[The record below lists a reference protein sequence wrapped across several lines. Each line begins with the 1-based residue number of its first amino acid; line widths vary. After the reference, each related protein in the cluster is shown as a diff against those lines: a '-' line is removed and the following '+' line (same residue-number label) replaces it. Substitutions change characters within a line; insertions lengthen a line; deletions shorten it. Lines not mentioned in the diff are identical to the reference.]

1 MTDQD
6 TNNNILPLRENLVK
20 TAVQFLQNPKVS
32 SSPLTQKQE
41 FLKRKGLTDEEIKT
55 AFKLAS
61 VDIADMNIADRN
73 TLQNQNPYTAVQIP
87 SGSIYPYRQMNVY
100 QPTFLWKIK
109 EFFNATALIGVT
121 LYCAYWF
128 YKKFIEPFLFGRKKK
143 SCIGDKVTELDKTV
157 QNSMKEVKDSILK
170 VEGEVQKLTQ
180 HQALDPTIPQLVQ
193 ELKHDLSSLKALLL
207 SRKQFPTAPASIP
220 PWQLSATNVSQEK
233 VTEREDDAGSGSSTN
248 NSDSSLEMIR
258 EDPSKE

>member
-6 TNNNILPLRENLVK
+6 TNDNTLPLRESLVK

-32 SSPLTQKQE
+32 SSPLVQKQE

-61 VDIADMNIADRN
+61 VDNVADRN
-73 TLQNQNPYTAVQIP
+73 AIQSQNPYTAVQMP
-87 SGSIYPYRQMNVY
+87 SGSVYPYRQMSVY
-100 QPTFLWKIK
+100 RPTFLHKVK
-109 EFFNATALIGVT
+109 EIFNATALIGVT
-121 LYCAYWF
+121 VYCAYWF
-128 YKKFIEPFLFGRKKK
+128 YKRFIEPFLFGRRKKR
-143 SCIGDKVTELDKTV
+143 SVEDRVTELDKTV
-157 QNSMKEVKDSILK
+157 QSSMKEVKDSILK
-170 VEGEVQKLTQ
+170 VEGEMQKLSQ

-220 PWQLSATNVSQEK
+220 PWQLGATNVSQEK

-258 EDPSKE
+258 EDPPKE

>member
-20 TAVQFLQNPKVS
+20 TAVQFLQNPKVL
-32 SSPLTQKQE
+32 SSPLSQKEE

-55 AFKLAS
+55 AFKLTS
-61 VDIADMNIADRN
+61 IDNIADRN
-73 TLQNQNPYTAVQIP
+73 ALQNQNPYTSVQIP
-87 SGSIYPYRQMNVY
+87 SESIHPYHQINVY
-100 QPTFLWKIK
+100 QPTFLSKIK

-121 LYCAYWF
+121 VYCAYWF
-128 YKKFIEPFLFGRKKK
+128 HKKFIEPFLFGRKKK
-143 SCIGDKVTELDKTV
+143 RCCIEDKVTELDETI

-170 VEGEVQKLTQ
+170 VESEVQKLTR

-220 PWQLSATNVSQEK
+220 PWQLGATNVSPEK
-233 VTEREDDAGSGSSTN
+233 ATEREDDAGSGSSTN

-258 EDPSKE
+258 EDPPKE

>member
-6 TNNNILPLRENLVK
+6 TNNNSLPLRENLVK

-32 SSPLTQKQE
+32 SSPLMQKQE

-61 VDIADMNIADRN
+61 VDNTVDRN
-73 TLQNQNPYTAVQIP
+73 ALQNQNPYTAVQMSQGP
-87 SGSIYPYRQMNVY
+87 IYPYQTSIY
-100 QPTFLWKIK
+100 QSTFLQKVRDI
-109 EFFNATALIGVT
+109 FNTTALIGATV
-121 LYCAYWF
+121 YFVYWL

-143 SCIGDKVTELDKTV
+143 SNVEDRITELDKTV
-157 QNSMKEVKDSILK
+157 QDTMKEVKDSILK
-170 VEGEVQKLTQ
+170 MENDVQKLTQ
-180 HQALDPTIPQLVQ
+180 HQALDPTIPQLVH

-207 SRKQFPTAPASIP
+207 SRKQFPSAPASIP
-220 PWQLSATNVSQEK
+220 PWQLDTTNVSQEK
-233 VTEREDDAGSGSSTN
+233 ATEREDDAGSGSSTN

-258 EDPSKE
+258 EDPPKE

>member
-6 TNNNILPLRENLVK
+6 TNNNILSLRENLVK

-41 FLKRKGLTDEEIKT
+41 FLKRKGLTNEEIKT

-61 VDIADMNIADRN
+61 VDNITDRN
-73 TLQNQNPYTAVQIP
+73 ALQNQNPHTAIQIP
-87 SGSIYPYRQMNVY
+87 PIHPYHQINVH
-100 QPTFLWKIK
+100 QPTLLSKIK

-121 LYCAYWF
+121 VYCVYWF

-143 SCIGDKVTELDKTV
+143 KCIEDTVTELDKTV

-170 VEGEVQKLTQ
+170 VEGEVQKLTE

-220 PWQLSATNVSQEK
+220 PWQLSASNVSQEK
-233 VTEREDDAGSGSSTN
+233 ATEREDDAGSGSSTN

-258 EDPSKE
+258 EDPPKE

>member
-6 TNNNILPLRENLVK
+6 TNNNTTLPLRENLVK

-32 SSPLTQKQE
+32 SSPLVQKQE

-61 VDIADMNIADRN
+61 VDNITDRN
-73 TLQNQNPYTAVQIP
+73 ALQSQSPYTAVQIP
-87 SGSIYPYRQMNVY
+87 SGSIHSYRQMNVY
-100 QPTFLWKIK
+100 QSTFLQKVK
-109 EFFNATALIGVT
+109 ELFNATALIGITV
-121 LYCAYWF
+121 YCAYWF
-128 YKKFIEPFLFGRKKK
+128 YKKFIEPFLFGQRKKR
-143 SCIGDKVTELDKTV
+143 SVEDRVTELDKTV
-157 QNSMKEVKDSILK
+157 QDSMKEVKDSISK
-170 VEGEVQKLTQ
+170 VESEVQKLTQ

-220 PWQLSATNVSQEK
+220 PWQLGATNVNQEK
-233 VTEREDDAGSGSSTN
+233 TTEREDDAGSGSSTN

-258 EDPSKE
+258 EDPPKE

>member
-32 SSPLTQKQE
+32 CSPLIQKQE
-41 FLKRKGLTDEEIKT
+41 FLKRKGLTNEEIKT

-61 VDIADMNIADRN
+61 ADNIIDRN
-73 TLQNQNPYTAVQIP
+73 AVQSQNPYTAVP
-87 SGSIYPYRQMNVY
+87 MPGSVYPHRHASIY
-100 QPTFLWKIK
+100 QPKILFKIK
-109 EFFNATALIGVT
+109 EFFNLTALIGATVF
-121 LYCAYWF
+121 CVYWF
-128 YKKFIEPFLFGRKKK
+128 YKKFIESYLFGRKKK
-143 SCIGDKVTELDKTV
+143 TGVEEKVTELDKTV
-157 QNSMKEVKDSILK
+157 QDSMKEVKDSISK
-170 VEGEVQKLTQ
+170 IESEVQKLTQ
-180 HQALDPTIPQLVQ
+180 HQALDLSIPQLVQ
-193 ELKHDLSSLKALLL
+193 ELKHELSSLKALLL

-258 EDPSKE
+258 EDPPKE